1 MNQIFS
7 ENKVKWISIVW
18 VVLVF
23 VLILFKWNKLPLLEL
38 NEIGDFLAGV
48 FAPLGFFWLVAG
60 FYQNSKAL
68 RMQADELQKSTEAMN
83 FQIEEMKESVDQQ
96 KIMAEL
102 YRLEVEERHHSVMPI
117 LRVSAELNIHNFGGI
132 IHFSIKNQSNNE
144 ARNITIQNNRS
155 DKEDD
160 DSQTFEILL
169 NGKSRVVKNALTEN
183 EIALYEQ
190 NTPFKRIILLSYES
204 ILGRKFHA
212 EYLLEIGKTIH
223 PTHQR
228 IMRVK

>member
-1 MNQIFS
+1 MNQLFS

>member
-23 VLILFKWNKLPLLEL
+23 VLILFKWNKLHLLEL

-117 LRVSAELNIHNFGGI
+117 LRVSAELNINNFGGI

>member
-18 VVLVF
+18 VVLVC

-117 LRVSAELNIHNFGGI
+117 LRVSAELNINNFGGF

-190 NTPFKRIILLSYES
+190 NTAFKRIILLSYES

>member
-18 VVLVF
+18 VVFVF
-23 VLILFKWNKLPLLEL
+23 VLILFKWNKLTLLEL

-117 LRVSAELNIHNFGGI
+117 LRVSAQLNFNQFGS
-132 IHFSIKNQSNNE
+132 FVDFTIKN
-144 ARNITIQNNRS
+144 
-155 DKEDD
+155 
-160 DSQTFEILL
+160 
-169 NGKSRVVKNALTEN
+169 
-183 EIALYEQ
+183 
-190 NTPFKRIILLSYES
+190 
-204 ILGRKFHA
+204 
-212 EYLLEIGKTIH
+212 
-223 PTHQR
+223 
-228 IMRVK
+228 

>member
-117 LRVSAELNIHNFGGI
+117 LRVSAELNINNFGGF

-169 NGKSRVVKNALTEN
+169 NGKSRVVQNALTEN
-183 EIALYEQ
+183 EIILYEQ
-190 NTPFKRIILLSYES
+190 NTPFERIILLSYES